1 MDKFAADG
9 KCEPRQ
15 GTRYHCGA
23 AACNGLKNLGKA
35 SYEESDTMTN
45 GTAAC
50 KELVSLTGLV

>member
-1 MDKFAADG
+1 MDGFPADG

-23 AACNGLKNLGKA
+23 AACSGLKNLGKA

-45 GTAAC
+45 GTV
-50 KELVSLTGLV
+50 LV